1 MQVTLKLCTNIEPRH
16 GGRLDMS
23 SLLWTSGTAG
33 RPWEYTGPASL
44 LKSALQ
50 KNVRRGRAEEAV
62 RRASAQ
68 TLHHMPQPAPGSS
81 PHQFCFAKEPGT
93 WLTAAVRTNFICGA
107 CCLSSPCRSMA
118 CRCAQRLLQSEPGE
132 LLRRAIVIS
141 VEVTSIPDTVKR
153 LRNVS
158 WPPPELL
165 QSAISGTIIH

>member
-62 RRASAQ
+62 RVYLCQ
-68 TLHHMPQPAPGSS
+68 DPAPY
-81 PHQFCFAKEPGT
+81 
-93 WLTAAVRTNFICGA
+93 LTAAILVMFSTN
-107 CCLSSPCRSMA
+107 L
-118 CRCAQRLLQSEPGE
+118 
-132 LLRRAIVIS
+132 
-141 VEVTSIPDTVKR
+141 TYKKD
-153 LRNVS
+153 
-158 WPPPELL
+158 
-165 QSAISGTIIH
+165 

>member
-62 RRASAQ
+62 RYIFAEA
-68 TLHHMPQPAPGSS
+68 LHHMPRLAPMSC
-81 PHQFCFAKEPGT
+81 HQHF
-93 WLTAAVRTNFICGA
+93 
-107 CCLSSPCRSMA
+107 
-118 CRCAQRLLQSEPGE
+118 
-132 LLRRAIVIS
+132 
-141 VEVTSIPDTVKR
+141 
-153 LRNVS
+153 
-158 WPPPELL
+158 
-165 QSAISGTIIH
+165 